1 MRSRRA
7 KEKRKKWTYSVI
19 VTLIGLLLIG
29 SIVVVIWQK
38 NKVVEPNTEIVHEQP
53 TEKLEQ
59 APPKEVKEEPEVLD
73 DNGYVEGQEL
83 PTEPTYIKDILIA
96 SKRYPLPKTFAPGE
110 QPEARKAMDELIAA
124 AKQRGFTLTA
134 FSGYRSYDY
143 QTTLYNN
150 YVARDGKDA
159 ADRYSA
165 RPGYSEHQTGLV
177 YDVGEVGKEDIWL
190 TEQFG
195 ESEAGIW
202 IRDNAHKYGFIMRY
216 PKGKEDITGY
226 MYESWHFR
234 YVGEDIATKIA
245 KANSTLEEYLEIK

>member
-1 MRSRRA
+1 MRSRRV
-7 KEKRKKWTYSVI
+7 KEQRKKWRYTVI
-19 VTLIGLLLIG
+19 ATVIGIVLLA
-29 SIVVVIWQK
+29 SIAFVVLQK
-38 NKVVEPNTEIVHEQP
+38 NKANEPQAEVIKEKPQTEAVEATPQI
-53 TEKLEQ
+53 
-59 APPKEVKEEPEVLD
+59 PKEPIKLD

-83 PTEPTYIKDILIA
+83 PTEPTYIKGILIA

-124 AKQRGFTLTA
+124 AKQQGFILSA

-143 QTTLYNN
+143 QTTLYDN

-177 YDVGEVGKEDIWL
+177 YDVGEVGREDIWL

-234 YVGEDIATKIA
+234 YVGEDVATKIA
-245 KANSTLEEYLEIK
+245 KANSTLEEYLEIN